1 MQARTLRL
9 VLNAP
14 RHADV
19 GGCRH
24 QDDVAPRQ
32 GDVHRRARP
41 LRADGV
47 LDNLDGQ
54 ALPDVD
60 ARVLRHGLDRLVRQA
75 VADVQE
81 GVLPG
86 ADVDKGGLHARQDVL
101 HAPLVDV
108 ADEMR
113 MRGTLHLHRLQLAVL
128 EDGHASL
135 LWHHIHDDGSHNVTS
150 LQSLMFHSQM

>member
-1 MQARTLRL
+1 VQPRALRL
-9 VLNAP
+9 ILNAA

-19 GGCRH
+19 GGRRH

-41 LRADGV
+41 LRADCV
-47 LDNLDGQ
+47 LDDLDGQ

-60 ARVLRHGLDRLVRQA
+60 ARVLRHGRDGLMRQA

-81 GVLPG
+81 GVLAG
-86 ADVDKGGLHARQDVL
+86 ADVDKGGLHARQDIL

-113 MRGTLHLHRLQLAVL
+113 MRGTLHLHRLQLAVF
-128 EDGHASL
+128 EQGHAGL
-135 LWHHIHDDGSHNVTS
+135 LRHHVHDDRFHDVTS
-150 LQSLMFHSQM
+150 LQSQS